1 MILCGSKNNP
11 ALNTI
16 QAYIAV
22 FAHFLILSPKHAIS
36 SNRFWTVMT
45 VSWTMWI
52 FSIKPL
58 LSDS

>member
-36 SNRFWTVMT
+36 SNRF
-45 VSWTMWI
+45 
-52 FSIKPL
+52 
-58 LSDS
+58 